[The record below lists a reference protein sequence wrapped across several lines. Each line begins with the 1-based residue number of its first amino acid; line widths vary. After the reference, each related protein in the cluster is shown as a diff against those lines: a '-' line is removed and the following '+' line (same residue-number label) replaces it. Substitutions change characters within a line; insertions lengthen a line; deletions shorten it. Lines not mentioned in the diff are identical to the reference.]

1 MKFLTR
7 KAAALRVGKN
17 LSTIYRWEER
27 GLISFTLDLCRED
40 RLLEAAKKSGARVGR
55 PRATRRTV

>member
-1 MKFLTR
+1 MNFLTR
-7 KAAALRVGKN
+7 KAAAVRVGKS

-27 GLISFTLDLCRED
+27 GLLAFTLDLCRED

-55 PRATRRTV
+55 PRATRRTA

>member
-1 MKFLTR
+1 MKFLNR
-7 KAAALRVGKN
+7 KDAAKRVGKS

-27 GLISFTLDLCRED
+27 ELLTFTLDLCRED

-55 PRATRRTV
+55 PRATRRTA